1 MSGITYR
8 LATAGDVQGIIDCA
22 LGALWSGDGTS
33 AWDRA
38 MGCVPGHDWASQKRR
53 SLARFEEAY
62 PERCQVAAAGDR
74 LAGFVMWSGNRASRV
89 GEVEN
94 LAVHPDFQG
103 QGIAR
108 TLMEHAMAAL
118 RSEGMRSIKVFT
130 GLDVNHKAARRLY
143 EGLGFRDVWHTIT
156 YGMALDSD

>member
-1 MSGITYR
+1 MIGIQYR
-8 LATAGDVQGIIDCA
+8 PATADDVPGIIECA
-22 LGALWSGDGTS
+22 LGAFWPVDGTS
-33 AWDRA
+33 AWDQA
-38 MGCVPGHDWASQKRR
+38 IGFVDGQDWASKKRR
-53 SLARFEEAY
+53 SLGRFVETH
-62 PERCQVAAAGDR
+62 PELCQVAQAGDR
-74 LAGFVMWSGNRASRV
+74 LAGFVMWSMNPTDKV

-94 LAVHPDFQG
+94 LAVHPDFQW

-108 TLMEHAMAAL
+108 TLMEHAIATL

-130 GLDVNHKAARRLY
+130 GLDVNHEAARRLY

>member
-8 LATAGDVQGIIDCA
+8 PSTAHDVHGIIDCA
-22 LGALWSGDGTS
+22 LGAFWPVDGTS

-38 MGCVPGHDWASQKRR
+38 MGFVPGQDWASKKRR
-53 SLARFEEAY
+53 SLARFVEAY
-62 PERCQVAAAGDR
+62 PERCQVAEAGNR
-74 LAGFVMWSGNRASRV
+74 LAGFVMWSGSRANMV

-108 TLMEHAMAAL
+108 TLMEHAIAAL

-130 GLDVNHKAARRLY
+130 GLDVNHEAARRLY
-143 EGLGFRDVWHTIT
+143 EGLGFRDVWQTVT

>member
-1 MSGITYR
+1 MSGIQYR
-8 LATAGDVQGIIDCA
+8 AITAGDAQAIIDCA
-22 LGALWSGDGTS
+22 LQAFWPVDGTS

-38 MGCVPGHDWASQKRR
+38 MGFVPGQDWASKKCR
-53 SLARFEEAY
+53 SLDRFVETH
-62 PERCQVAAAGDR
+62 PERCQVAQVGDR
-74 LAGFVMWSGNRASRV
+74 IAGFVMWRVDPTDLV

-103 QGIAR
+103 HGIAR
-108 TLMEHAMAAL
+108 SLMEHAIETL

-130 GLDVNHKAARRLY
+130 GLDVNHEAARRLY
-143 EGLGFRDVWHTIT
+143 ERLGFRDVWHTIT